1 MKKVLPWVLGVLGM
15 LLAISLAV
23 TLTLNARWLYLT
35 VMEIENIPE
44 ASGYSREEILE
55 NYDALI
61 EYNSLF
67 FVGELEF
74 PTLPMSEGGRIHFVE
89 VKNIFVA
96 IEIIG
101 IVAFVLLGAYTAYSI
116 KMRDRS
122 ALLTLRNTGILT
134 VAVPAVVALGV
145 AINWDA
151 AFVIFHK
158 IFFRNDLWIF
168 NYNTDPVIRILPDE
182 YFLACAIMIISI
194 VVLWSVL
201 CTVLYLILRKK
212 LMK

>member
-67 FVGELEF
+67 FVGELEV

>member
-23 TLTLNARWLYLT
+23 TLTLNARWLYLA

-44 ASGYSREEILE
+44 TSGYSREEILE

-116 KMRDRS
+116 KTRDRS

-168 NYNTDPVIRILPDE
+168 NYTTDPVIRILPDE

-212 LMK
+212 FMK